1 MLIKYSLNLSSIHAN
16 NKSEIAN
23 SFFWR
28 KFMCMGKVVV
38 SCPECKSKIPLTRPD
53 SGHPFWSLNKP
64 SVEEGVADYVEQAV
78 ECNNST
84 CAYKF
89 SVYWFD
95 K

>member
-1 MLIKYSLNLSSIHAN
+1 
-16 NKSEIAN
+16 
-23 SFFWR
+23 
-28 KFMCMGKVVV
+28 MCMGKVVV
-38 SCPECKSKIPLTRPD
+38 SCPKCKSKIPLTRPD

-64 SVEEGVADYVEQAV
+64 SVEEGIADYVEQAV

-84 CAYKF
+84 CSSRF